1 MYEYVNP
8 HQTHIIHK
16 QTRILLISTIL
27 ERPTNKLGILSC
39 PATLLDGP
47 ELTLLFRLTY
57 IYVYIKDLDE
67 LYLQNNYYMNYGIK

>member
-27 ERPTNKLGILSC
+27 ERPTNKLGIVSR
-39 PATLLDGP
+39 PATLLDWQ
-47 ELTLLFRLTY
+47 ELTFLA
-57 IYVYIKDLDE
+57 DLHLPVHE
-67 LYLQNNYYMNYGIK
+67 KLGFG